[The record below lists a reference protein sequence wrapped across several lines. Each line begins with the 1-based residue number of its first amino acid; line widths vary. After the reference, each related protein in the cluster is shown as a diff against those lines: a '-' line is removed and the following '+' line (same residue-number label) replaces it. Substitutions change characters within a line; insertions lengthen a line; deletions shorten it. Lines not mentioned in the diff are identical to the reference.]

1 MIAKRMTLTIETFV
15 WKNDLVSSS
24 TRKQPTPILNSQP
37 SLSAR
42 FCMDIS
48 WVAAEWQNGMVSDLP
63 MIDYLR
69 VERWGYLSQWQS
81 HSNQSSNLK
90 VLVEGCNLTYL
101 IYGNVVNVSSSK

>member
-1 MIAKRMTLTIETFV
+1 MIAKRMILTIETLV

-42 FCMDIS
+42 FGMDIL

-63 MIDYLR
+63 
-69 VERWGYLSQWQS
+69 
-81 HSNQSSNLK
+81 
-90 VLVEGCNLTYL
+90 
-101 IYGNVVNVSSSK
+101 